1 MPDLFNY
8 GAEMAPGYAGMIAET
23 QFKDAASRR
32 VVTGAGIGYGLAV
45 TRGANADQVRLGGTQ
60 FVGIS
65 VADHAHGDRYKQ
77 GDVGAFLRKGTIWVT
92 ASTAVTAGQAVT
104 FTAATGVIGNALATP
119 IPDAVFETS
128 GAAGDLVRVYL
139 G

>member
-1 MPDLFNY
+1 MPDVFEY

-32 VVTGAGIGYGLAV
+32 VEGGNIAYGLAV
-45 TRGANADQVRLGGTQ
+45 TRGTGPDQVRLGGTQ
-60 FVGIS
+60 FVGIAI
-65 VADHAHGDRYKQ
+65 ADHAHGDGYKE

-104 FTAATGVIGNALATP
+104 FTPATGVIGNGLAAT

-128 GAAGDLVRVYL
+128 GASGDLVRVYL